1 MASGDFVLDSSF
13 MNDLAHSPEVMG
25 LCKEVAGEI
34 ADIARQTAP
43 VESGDYR
50 NSIHVEIAARS
61 RRLAAEVIADDPKA
75 MIIEARTGN
84 LARALRRH
92 HG

>member
-1 MASGDFVLDSSF
+1 MSGFVLDPNF
-13 MNDLAHSPEVMG
+13 IDDLAHSPAVLA
-25 LCKEVAGEI
+25 LCTEVADEI

-43 VESGDYR
+43 VDSGDYR
-50 NSIHVEIAARS
+50 NSIHVEAAQRS
-61 RRLAAEVIADDPKA
+61 DRVAAEVVADDPKA

-92 HG
+92 RG